1 MRFYKLD
8 VCPNSEGDC
17 LKVSVRFY
25 AHLQDLISK
34 KGTVELD
41 LDEGATV
48 SRLLEELCLNE
59 QVKNTLLNENMELKS
74 DITILK
80 NGREIRFLEG
90 MDTKL
95 ETGDEISVF
104 PVVAGGNQ
112 TD

>member
-1 MRFYKLD
+1 M
-8 VCPNSEGDC
+8 
-17 LKVSVRFY
+17 KVTVKFF
-25 AHLQDLISK
+25 AHLRDLVGK
-34 KGTVELD
+34 KSTIEVD
-41 LDEGATV
+41 LEEGATV
-48 SRLLEELCLNE
+48 SRLMAELCMDE
-59 QVKNTLLNENMELKS
+59 QVRATLLDENRELKS

-95 ETGDEISVF
+95 ESGDEISVF